1 MPKYLL
7 DIKSDVAAIKRAII
21 GSTAEPDKQPS
32 VNPPVGKS
40 STFIGAP
47 VQSRASEH
55 QKTLIERL
63 ETSNTLP
70 NRDARGSFVSG
81 INAPSAVESAIKP
94 VAPLTVAERLG
105 KAPRKA
111 AVTPTKR
118 DTSGRFTGNGN
129 DESGNESPRDTDG
142 AVTALANRLSALS
155 GIGSGLEEAD
165 PTVKAFQEIAEPM
178 KRGFEFFG
186 GGKDDKQTKWL
197 RNILGVLKLSRK
209 EETVY
214 QKATQKT
221 LKAIEGKSVG
231 GADDNGG
238 IMGMLGRFWPILVAA
253 ISSIGGLILSGL
265 GAFFAPLAGIGGA
278 IVSGLGAVLSV
289 VFSPIGL
296 AIGAAA
302 LVAWGLFTESGQKFF
317 GEVGAKIIAGWDAV
331 TTAFAPITDAISKGW
346 DTVKGG
352 FDSLISGMVSSWD
365 RFTGFLK
372 DKFGIDI
379 PAIFKPVVD
388 VSKKVVEAATET
400 VKGGVDVAKNTA
412 GKAVEAIEK
421 NSPKTTE
428 ALGNVWNKAKNGAQN
443 IADHATGRD
452 KGLGYI
458 SSRYEGNIGSAH
470 KDNIGSAYGKYQF
483 NTEGGLPKFLKDN
496 PQYAAQLAEGGA
508 PGSAGFNKKWE
519 QIAKDDPSGF
529 LAAQEASGRKQY
541 YDPAIK
547 KAESLGFNTGDRGIQ
562 EAMFS
567 GAVQHGGWNSKVL
580 PRIAENYDLKSMS
593 APEQLKA
600 IYAERRKYASEN
612 LKGSDLKNVLARY
625 DNEESNTLDLS
636 KSTKNDT
643 SAVVPPQ
650 PSIADDPT
658 QGGRYKYETLEGG
671 KVQVTDNQT
680 GVMELASDEQA
691 NAYRKQQGKPYLDK
705 VAAINSGDMSMYNR
719 LAAGPSNTAAMVSAP
734 VPSAPVM
741 PTSPKIADAP
751 PVIEPL
757 STPEQRPLTV
767 NVAAQDVGQ
776 DVSDRRIAHIV
787 TGGLSGHG

>member
-1 MPKYLL
+1 MALQSDSQGFLIGEPV
-7 DIKSDVAAIKRAII
+7 DIGKAVNQLKQIRTDVHDIKRALL
-21 GSTAEPDKQPS
+21 
-32 VNPPVGKS
+32 
-40 STFIGAP
+40 GAP
-47 VQSRASEH
+47 NSGGNGSKNTAIDQSAKIATPSSPR
-55 QKTLIERL
+55 
-63 ETSNTLP
+63 
-70 NRDARGSFVSG
+70 NRDS
-81 INAPSAVESAIKP
+81 K
-94 VAPLTVAERLG
+94 TTG
-105 KAPRKA
+105 KAATPVRSDSGTGTQSA
-111 AVTPTKR
+111 ALTLVK
-118 DTSGRFTGNGN
+118 
-129 DESGNESPRDTDG
+129 G
-142 AVTALANRLSALS
+142 AVTANGRAKTAIVATPKGRDAASGRFAKKDKSESGDDENKLSNDEERKSQKILSNLAGRIATTA
-155 GIGSGLEEAD
+155 IGATAGAEEVD
-165 PTVKAFQEIAEPM
+165 PTIKAFQEVAEPM
-178 KRGFEFFG
+178 QRGYQSLFG
-186 GGKDDKQTKWL
+186 GGDKDKKERWYKKLFKELNLFRKDETAFNKAQAK
-197 RNILGVLKLSRK
+197 VLKN
-209 EETVY
+209 
-214 QKATQKT
+214 
-221 LKAIEGKSVG
+221 IEAKPAG
-231 GADDNGG
+231 GDSDSSGTMLMMTG
-238 IMGMLGRFWPILVAA
+238 LLGR
-253 ISSIGGLILSGL
+253 L
-265 GAFFAPLAGIGGA
+265 GPMLLTGIT
-278 IVSGLGAVLSV
+278 AVLGFI
-289 VFSPIGL
+289 FSPIGL

-302 LVAWGLFTESGQKFF
+302 TIAWGLFTESGQKFF
-317 GEVGAKIIAGWDAV
+317 GEVGAKILVGWDTV
-331 TTAFAPITDAISKGW
+331 VTAFAPVTESISKGW

-352 FDSLISGMVSSWD
+352 FDSLINGMVSTWD
-365 RFTGFLK
+365 AFTGFLK

-388 VSKKVVEAATET
+388 VSKKAVEAAKET
-400 VKGGVDVAKNTA
+400 VNAGTDMAKNTA
-412 GKAVEAIEK
+412 SKALEAVEK
-421 NSPKTTE
+421 SSPKTTE

-483 NTEGGLPKFLKDN
+483 NTEGGLPKFLEDN

-547 KAESLGFNTGDRGIQ
+547 KAGSLGFNTEDRGIQ

-600 IYAERRKYASEN
+600 IYSERRKYASEN

-625 DNEESNTLDLS
+625 DNEESNTVDLS

-650 PSIADDPT
+650 PSISDDPT
-658 QGGRYKYETLEGG
+658 QGGHYKYETLEGG

-705 VAAINSGDMSMYNR
+705 VAAINAGNMPLYHS
-719 LAAGPSNTAAMVSAP
+719 LAVGLGGASQTQTAFAAAPKVPTFTPAP
-734 VPSAPVM
+734 VPAE
-741 PTSPKIADAP
+741 AP
-751 PVIEPL
+751 PQITPL
-757 STPEQRPLTV
+757 ASLNSGRNVTV
-767 NVAAQDVGQ
+767 TMPAPDVGQ
-776 DVSDRRIAHIV
+776 DVKDRGVAHIV
-787 TGGLSGHG
+787 TGGYSSRG

>member
-1 MPKYLL
+1 MALKSDNQGFLVGDPVDIGKAVDQLRRIQKDVA
-7 DIKSDVAAIKRAII
+7 DIKRSMLGSPNSSGNGSKNMAIDQAAKIATPSSPRNRDSKPTGKAATPIRSNSGAVPSIASAASTSTVTPNSRAKAAIVATPK
-21 GSTAEPDKQPS
+21 G
-32 VNPPVGKS
+32 
-40 STFIGAP
+40 
-47 VQSRASEH
+47 
-55 QKTLIERL
+55 
-63 ETSNTLP
+63 
-70 NRDARGSFVSG
+70 RDQ
-81 INAPSAVESAIKP
+81 
-94 VAPLTVAERLG
+94 T
-105 KAPRKA
+105 
-111 AVTPTKR
+111 T
-118 DTSGRFTGNGN
+118 GRFTSNGGGDD
-129 DESGNESPRDTDG
+129 DERRTKGVLNNFVDRIATTAIG
-142 AVTALANRLSALS
+142 ATAGA
-155 GIGSGLEEAD
+155 EEVD
-165 PTVKAFQEIAEPM
+165 PTIKAFQEVAEPM
-178 KRGFEFFG
+178 QRGYQSLFG
-186 GGKDDKQTKWL
+186 GSEGKDKNERWYKKIFKELNLFRKDESAFNKAQNK
-197 RNILGVLKLSRK
+197 ILKN
-209 EETVY
+209 
-214 QKATQKT
+214 
-221 LKAIEGKSVG
+221 IEGKPSG
-231 GADDNGG
+231 GGDDDSSEIVLMMTGL
-238 IMGMLGRFWPILVAA
+238 LGR
-253 ISSIGGLILSGL
+253 L
-265 GAFFAPLAGIGGA
+265 GPMLLTGIT
-278 IVSGLGAVLSV
+278 AVLGFI
-289 VFSPIGL
+289 FSPIGL

-302 LVAWGLFTESGQKFF
+302 TIAWGLFTENGQKFF

-331 TTAFAPITDAISKGW
+331 VTAFAPVTESISKGW

-352 FDSLISGMVSSWD
+352 FDSLINGMVSTWD
-365 RFTGFLK
+365 AFTGFLK

-388 VSKKVVEAATET
+388 VGKKALEAATEA
-400 VKGGVDVAKNTA
+400 AKPA
-412 GKAVEAIEK
+412 IDAAKDKASKALDAVEK
-421 NSPKTTE
+421 SSPKTTE
-428 ALGNVWNKAKNGAQN
+428 ALGNAWNKAKNGAQN

-483 NTEGGLPKFLKDN
+483 NTEGGLPKFLEDN

-625 DNEESNTLDLS
+625 DNEESNTVDLS

-650 PSIADDPT
+650 PLIADDPT
-658 QGGRYKYETLEGG
+658 QGGRFKYETLEGG

-705 VAAINSGDMSMYNR
+705 VAAINAGNMPLYHS
-719 LAAGPSNTAAMVSAP
+719 LAVGLGGASQTQTAFAAAPKVPTFTPAP
-734 VPSAPVM
+734 VPAE
-741 PTSPKIADAP
+741 AP
-751 PVIEPL
+751 PQITPL
-757 STPEQRPLTV
+757 ASLNSDRNMTV
-767 NVAAQDVGQ
+767 TMPAPDVGQ
-776 DVSDRRIAHIV
+776 DIKDRGIAHIV
-787 TGGLSGHG
+787 TGGLSGRG

>member
-1 MPKYLL
+1 ML
-7 DIKSDVAAIKRAII
+7 KSDSQGFLI
-21 GSTAEPDKQPS
+21 GEPVPDIRK
-32 VNPPVGKS
+32 
-40 STFIGAP
+40 
-47 VQSRASEH
+47 
-55 QKTLIERL
+55 
-63 ETSNTLP
+63 
-70 NRDARGSFVSG
+70 
-81 INAPSAVESAIKP
+81 AVDQLRTIRNDVSAIKNALLD
-94 VAPLTVAERLG
+94 APNSGSNGSKNTDMDRAAKIATPSSPRNRDNKPTG
-105 KAPRKA
+105 KATTPIRSDSGTGTQSAALTLVKGTFTANGRAKA
-111 AVTPTKR
+111 AIVATPKGR
-118 DTSGRFTGNGN
+118 DQTTGRFTSNGGD
-129 DESGNESPRDTDG
+129 DEERRSKGILNNFVDRIATTAID
-142 AVTALANRLSALS
+142 VTAGA
-155 GIGSGLEEAD
+155 EEVD
-165 PTVKAFQEIAEPM
+165 PTIKAFQEVAKPM
-178 KRGFEFFG
+178 QRGYQSLFG
-186 GGKDDKQTKWL
+186 GGDKDERWYKKIFKELKLFRKDETAFNKAQNK
-197 RNILGVLKLSRK
+197 VLKN
-209 EETVY
+209 
-214 QKATQKT
+214 
-221 LKAIEGKSVG
+221 IENKPVG
-231 GADDNGG
+231 GDGDSSGSMLMMTG
-238 IMGMLGRFWPILVAA
+238 LLGR
-253 ISSIGGLILSGL
+253 L
-265 GAFFAPLAGIGGA
+265 GPMLLTGIT
-278 IVSGLGAVLSV
+278 AVLGFI
-289 VFSPIGL
+289 FSPIGL

-302 LVAWGLFTESGQKFF
+302 TIAWGLFTENGQKFF

-331 TTAFAPITDAISKGW
+331 VTAFAPVTESISKGW

-352 FDSLISGMVSSWD
+352 FDSLINGMVSTWD
-365 RFTGFLK
+365 AFTGFLK

-388 VSKKVVEAATET
+388 VGKKALEAATEA
-400 VKGGVDVAKNTA
+400 AKPA
-412 GKAVEAIEK
+412 IDAAKDKASKALEAVEK
-421 NSPKTTE
+421 SSPKTTE
-428 ALGNVWNKAKNGAQN
+428 ALGNAWNKAKNGAQN

-483 NTEGGLPKFLKDN
+483 NTEGGLPKFLEDN

-625 DNEESNTLDLS
+625 DNEESNTVDLS

-705 VAAINSGDMSMYNR
+705 VAAINAGNMPLYHSLALGPVNSIQTQTAFAAAPKVPTFTPAPTPAEAPPQVTPLASLDSGRNV
-719 LAAGPSNTAAMVSAP
+719 TVT
-734 VPSAPVM
+734 M
-741 PTSPKIADAP
+741 PTPH
-751 PVIEPL
+751 
-757 STPEQRPLTV
+757 
-767 NVAAQDVGQ
+767 VGR
-776 DVSDRRIAHIV
+776 DVSDRGIAHIA
-787 TGGLSGHG
+787 TGGLSGRGWVG